1 MLFDILP
8 KLSNLKNSKAFS
20 NILPVLSGCEMIVP
34 IEILSK
40 TSIENYYDVNFMN
53 VLFTNVDFQYIVLL
67 SFLLSYVTYK
77 GDRLLDAEE
86 FVNLKTKEITK
97 KDKYYYSLIKNKQI
111 IQFTLFSGYI
121 AIIIL
126 IVHLQIKELIPLFMS
141 TFCYKYIKTGKK
153 TNKGKGKN
161 ELLNIPIK
169 PFYIATLWTYLSCVL
184 PVMYI
189 PEVNFNEVNFDE
201 VNFNEIQNY
210 NYYLPVFLNIFATT
224 NLADI
229 KDYQEDLYNGIST
242 IPTKI
247 GLEESKYI
255 IVISAL
261 FSNYFFVDI
270 NHFEFNL
277 QNIFFIVSNIGSLL
291 TLYAL

>member
-1 MLFDILP
+1 MRIDILP
-8 KLSNLKNSKAFS
+8 KLEIITKSKALIS
-20 NILPVLSGCEMIVP
+20 NNILPVLSGCEMIIP

-40 TSIENYYDVNFMN
+40 TSIENYYNVNFMDVVFN
-53 VLFTNVDFQYIVLL
+53 NVDFQLIVLL

-86 FVNLKTKEITK
+86 FVNSKNEISKEINK
-97 KDKYYYSLIKNKQI
+97 EEFIINNKEKYYNKLIKNKQI
-111 IQFTLFSGYI
+111 VQFSLFSGYV

-126 IVHLQIKELIPLFMS
+126 IVHLQIKELFPLFIS
-141 TFCYKYIKTGKK
+141 TFCYKYIKMGKD
-153 TNKGKGKN
+153 NN

-169 PFYIATLWTYLSCVL
+169 PIYIALLWTYLSCIL
-184 PVMYI
+184 PMQFI
-189 PEVNFNEVNFDE
+189 DETNFNYIE
-201 VNFNEIQNY
+201 NY

-229 KDYQEDLYNGIST
+229 KDYQEDLYNNINT
-242 IPTKI
+242 LPTTI

-255 IVISAL
+255 IVLAAL
-261 FSNYFFVDI
+261 FSNYFFIDI
-270 NHFEFNL
+270 NIFEFNL
-277 QNIFFIVSNIGSLL
+277 QNAFFIISNIGSLF

>member
-8 KLSNLKNSKAFS
+8 KFGILKSSKAIIS
-20 NILPVLSGCEMIVP
+20 NNILPVLSGYEIFIP

-40 TSIENYYDVNFMN
+40 TSIENYYNVNFMN
-53 VLFTNVDFQYIVLL
+53 VLFNSVDFQLIVLL

-86 FVNLKTKEITK
+86 YIINNLNSKKEFIINDKDEYYK
-97 KDKYYYSLIKNKQI
+97 KLINNKKI
-111 IQFTLFSGYI
+111 IQFSLFTGYI

-126 IVHLQIKELIPLFMS
+126 IVHLQIKELFPLFIS
-141 TFCYKYIKTGKK
+141 TFCYKYIKSSEC
-153 TNKGKGKN
+153 KGNN

-169 PFYIATLWTYLSCVL
+169 PFYIAFLWTYLSCLL
-184 PVMYI
+184 PI
-189 PEVNFNEVNFDE
+189 QFIDEVNFNEV
-201 VNFNEIQNY
+201 QNY
-210 NYYLPVFLNIFATT
+210 NYYLPVLLNIFATT

-229 KDYQEDLYNGIST
+229 KDYKEDLYNNIST
-242 IPTKI
+242 LPTKI

-255 IVISAL
+255 IVLAAL
-261 FSNYFFVDI
+261 LSNYFFV
-270 NHFEFNL
+270 NNNNFEINL
-277 QNIFFIVSNIGSLL
+277 QNAFFIFSNIGSLF